1 MYCNVFNQR
10 ICYMKNFFQLI
21 ILPLYIFIG
30 NVSAQSTT
38 EISIIPRP
46 VQLEKTTGSFSISK
60 ATTIMVENPDLES
73 LRVARM
79 FADRIQTAGGMSL
92 KVVETKKYVAHKD
105 VILFT
110 TTGSDATLGKEG
122 YQLSVSRDNVKIM
135 ASTAAGLFYG
145 MQTVFQMLPAQ
156 IEGSVTSSAVKWQ
169 LPGVEI
175 TDKPRFGWRG
185 MHLDVARHF
194 VPVEFV
200 KKYIDNLAMH
210 KLNTFHWHLT
220 DDQGWRIEIKKYP
233 KLTEVGAWRK
243 ETLIGHNRDK
253 PHKFD
258 GVRHGGIYTQEQA
271 REIVQYAKERF
282 ITVVPEIEM
291 PGHAK
296 AAIASYPE
304 LGVTGKPVEVGTH
317 WGVFPDIF
325 NVEESTFS
333 FLENVLTEVIDIF
346 PSEYIHIGGDE
357 AIKDQ
362 WKASDR
368 IQQRIK
374 ELGLKDEHELQSYFI
389 TRMEKFINSKGRKMI
404 GWDEILEGGLAPNAT
419 VMSWQGEEGGIAAAQ
434 ANHDVIMTPIQSLYF
449 WWYQGDKKTEPL
461 AAGGFISLEK
471 VYRYD
476 PVPSVLTPE
485 QGKHI
490 LGAQACA
497 WAEYMESP
505 AKVEYMVFPR
515 ISALAEI
522 VWSPKEGK
530 NWNDFK
536 SRMAKQFKRYDQR
549 KINYAKVSLDIG
561 TELKN
566 D

>member
-1 MYCNVFNQR
+1 
-10 ICYMKNFFQLI
+10 MKNLFFL
-21 ILPLYIFIG
+21 ILPLCIFMG
-30 NVSAQSTT
+30 NVSAQNTR

-46 VQLEKTTGSFSISK
+46 GKLEKTKGNFSISK
-60 ATTIMVENPDLES
+60 ATTIVVENGNAES
-73 LRVARM
+73 LRVAGM
-79 FADRIQTAGGMSL
+79 LADRIRTAGGISV
-92 KVVETKKYVAHKD
+92 KVVETKKYTTLKNT
-105 VILFT
+105 ILFT
-110 TTGSDATLGKEG
+110 TAGSDASLGKEG
-122 YQLSVSRDNVKIM
+122 YHLSVSSDNVTIK
-135 ASTAAGLFYG
+135 AQEAAGLFYG
-145 MQTVFQMLPAQ
+145 MQTIFQLLPAQ
-156 IEGSVTSSAVKWQ
+156 IEGSTVSAGVKWQ

-175 TDKPRFGWRG
+175 TDMPRFGWRG

-194 VPVEFV
+194 VPLEFV
-200 KKYIDNLAMH
+200 RKYIDNMAMH
-210 KLNTFHWHLT
+210 KLNVFHWHLT
-220 DDQGWRIEIKKYP
+220 EDQGWRIEIKKYP

-243 ETLIGHNRDK
+243 ESLIGHNKDK
-253 PHKFD
+253 PYKFD
-258 GVRHGGIYTQEQA
+258 GVRHGGFYTQEEA
-271 REIVQYAKERF
+271 REIVQYAKDRF

-296 AAIASYPE
+296 AAIASYPA
-304 LGVTGKPVEVGTH
+304 LGVTGKEVEVATH
-317 WGVFPDIF
+317 WGIFPDIF

-333 FLENVLTEVIDIF
+333 FLEDVLGEVMDIF

-362 WKASDR
+362 WKASDK

-389 TRMEKFINSKGRKMI
+389 TRIEKFVNSKGRKMI

-434 ANHDVIMTPIQSLYF
+434 ANHDVIMTPFQSLYF

-461 AAGGFISLEK
+461 AAGRFLSLEK

-476 PVPSVLTPE
+476 PVPSVLTTE
-485 QGKHI
+485 QSKHV

-530 NWNDFK
+530 DWNDFK
-536 SRMAKQFKRYDQR
+536 SRMKKQFQRYDQR

>member
-258 GVRHGGIYTQEQA
+258 GIRHGGIYTQEQA

>member
-1 MYCNVFNQR
+1 
-10 ICYMKNFFQLI
+10 MKKI
-21 ILPLYIFIG
+21 IYLVLLPLAFFME
-30 NVSAQSTT
+30 SACTQNAPEI

-46 VQLEKTTGSFSISK
+46 VSLERTTGNFTISK
-60 ATTIMVENPDLES
+60 STTIMVENPDPAS
-73 LRVARM
+73 IRVANM
-79 FADRIQTAGGMSL
+79 LADRLRTAGGISL
-92 KVVETKKYVAHKD
+92 EVVEAEKYTPRKN

-110 TTGSDATLGKEG
+110 TVGSDSTLGNEG
-122 YQLSVSRDNVKIM
+122 YQLLVSKNNVLIK
-135 ASTAAGLFYG
+135 APAAAGLFYG
-145 MQTVFQMLPAQ
+145 MQTIFQLLPAQ
-156 IEGSVTSSAVKWQ
+156 IEGSAVSDGVKWQ
-169 LPGVEI
+169 IPGVEI

-185 MHLDVARHF
+185 MHLDVSRHF

-243 ETLIGHNRDK
+243 ESLIGHNSDI

-258 GVRHGGIYTQEQA
+258 GVAHGGFYTQEQA
-271 REIVQYAKERF
+271 REIVQYASERF

-291 PGHAK
+291 PGHAI

-304 LGVTGKPVEVGTH
+304 LGVTGLPVEVATH
-317 WGVFPDIF
+317 WGIFPDIF
-325 NVEESTFS
+325 NVEENTFT
-333 FLENVLTEVIDIF
+333 FLEDVLTEVMDIF
-346 PSEYIHIGGDE
+346 PGEYIHIGGDE

-362 WKASDR
+362 WKASDK

-374 ELGLKDEHELQSYFI
+374 ELGLKNEQELQSYFI
-389 TRMEKFINSKGRKMI
+389 TRMERFINSKERKII

-434 ANHDVIMTPIQSLYF
+434 AGHDVIMTPLQSLYF

-461 AAGGFISLEK
+461 AAGRFISLEM

-485 QGKHI
+485 QSKHI

-497 WAEYMESP
+497 WAEYMEDP

-530 NWNDFK
+530 DWNDFK
-536 SRMAKQFKRYDQR
+536 SRMAKQFQRYDQR
-549 KINYAKVSLDIG
+549 GINYSRVSLDIG
-561 TELKN
+561 MELKN

>member
-1 MYCNVFNQR
+1 MKKVNPMIALFFC
-10 ICYMKNFFQLI
+10 IC
-21 ILPLYIFIG
+21 IG
-30 NVSAQSTT
+30 NLAAQTPN
-38 EISIIPRP
+38 EVSIIPKP
-46 VQLEKTTGSFSISK
+46 VSLELKTESFTVNNKTSIV
-60 ATTIMVENPDLES
+60 VENGDEETV
-73 LRVARM
+73 RVANMLAER
-79 FADRIQTAGGMSL
+79 FREAAGFSL
-92 KVVETKKYVAHKD
+92 KVNETKKYSSQKN
-105 VILFT
+105 VICFT
-110 TTGSDATLGKEG
+110 SVEADPRTGNEG
-122 YQLSVSRDNVKIM
+122 YKLSVSSGEVVIK
-135 ASTAAGLFYG
+135 ASHAAGFFYG
-145 MQTVFQMLPAQ
+145 MQTIFQLLPAEIHSNSPAKNIPWRIQ
-156 IEGSVTSSAVKWQ
+156 
-169 LPGVEI
+169 GVEI
-175 TDKPRFGWRG
+175 EDTPRFTWRG

-194 VPVEFV
+194 VPVEFI
-200 KKYIDNLAMH
+200 KKYIDNMAMH

-220 DDQGWRIEIKKYP
+220 EDQGWRIEIKKYP
-233 KLTEVGAWRK
+233 KLTEIGAWRK
-243 ETLIGHNRDK
+243 ESLIGHYNDK

-258 GVRHGGIYTQEQA
+258 GIPHGGFYTQDQA
-271 REIVQYAKERF
+271 REIVKYAKDRF

-296 AAIASYPE
+296 AAIAAYPE
-304 LGVTGKPVEVGTH
+304 LGVTGEPVEVATY

-325 NVEESTFS
+325 NVDESTFS
-333 FLENVLTEVIDIF
+333 FLEDVLTEVMDIF
-346 PSEYIHIGGDE
+346 PGEYIHIGGDE

-362 WKASDR
+362 WIASDK
-368 IQQRIK
+368 IQQQIK
-374 ELGLKDEHELQSYFI
+374 QLGLKDEHELQSYFI

-471 VYRYD
+471 VYRYE
-476 PVPSVLTPE
+476 PVPAVITPE
-485 QGKHI
+485 QSKYI

-497 WAEYMESP
+497 WSEYMENP

-530 NWNDFK
+530 DWNDFK
-536 SRMAKQFKRYDQR
+536 SRMTKQFQRYDQR
-549 KINYAKVSLDIG
+549 GINYSKVSLDIG

>member
-1 MYCNVFNQR
+1 M
-10 ICYMKNFFQLI
+10 MKNFIYLVF
-21 ILPLYIFIG
+21 LPMCMCIG
-30 NVSAQSTT
+30 TESTQNT
-38 EISIIPRP
+38 PEISIIPRP
-46 VQLEKTTGSFSISK
+46 VTLERTTGNFNISK
-60 ATTIMVENPDLES
+60 TTTIMVENPDDELI
-73 LRVARM
+73 RVAIM
-79 FADRIQTAGGMSL
+79 FAERLKTAGGL
-92 KVVETKKYVAHKD
+92 ILNVVETHEFSPGKN

-110 TTGSDATLGKEG
+110 TTGADSSFGKEG
-122 YQLSVSRDNVKIM
+122 YQLSVSRNNVLIK
-135 ASTAAGLFYG
+135 APTAAGLFYG
-145 MQTVFQMLPAQ
+145 MQTIFQLLPEQ
-156 IEGSVTSSAVKWQ
+156 IEGSALSTDIRWQ
-169 LPGVEI
+169 IPCVEI
-175 TDKPRFGWRG
+175 TDNPRFSWRG
-185 MHLDVARHF
+185 MHLDVGRHF
-194 VPVEFV
+194 VPVEFI
-200 KKYIDNLAMH
+200 KKYLDNMAMH

-220 DDQGWRIEIKKYP
+220 EDQGWRIEIKKYP

-243 ETLIGHNRDK
+243 ETLIGHVKDK

-258 GVRHGGIYTQEQA
+258 GKPHGGFYTQDEA

-304 LGVTGKPVEVGTH
+304 LGVTGKPVEVATY
-317 WGVFPDIF
+317 WGIFPDIY

-333 FLENVLTEVIDIF
+333 FLEDVLTEVMDIF

-362 WKASDR
+362 WKASDK
-368 IQQRIK
+368 IQQRIR
-374 ELGLKDEHELQSYFI
+374 ELGLADEHELQSYFI
-389 TRMEKFINSKGRKMI
+389 RRIEKFINSKGRKII

-419 VMSWQGEEGGIAAAQ
+419 VMSWQSEEGGIIAAQ
-434 ANHDVIMTPIQSLYF
+434 SNHDVIMTPIQSLYF
-449 WWYQGDKKTEPL
+449 WWYQGDKRTEPL

-476 PVPSVLTPE
+476 PVPSGLTEE
-485 QGKHI
+485 QSKHI
-490 LGAQACA
+490 LGAQGCA

-530 NWNDFK
+530 DWNNFK
-536 SRMAKQFKRYDQR
+536 SRMIKQFKRYDQR
-549 KINYAKVSLDIG
+549 GINYSKVSLDIG

>member
-1 MYCNVFNQR
+1 
-10 ICYMKNFFQLI
+10 MKIFFQLI

-135 ASTAAGLFYG
+135 APTAAGLFYG

-156 IEGSVTSSAVKWQ
+156 IEGNVTSLAVKWQ

-258 GVRHGGIYTQEQA
+258 GIRHGGIYTQEQA

-304 LGVTGKPVEVGTH
+304 LGVTGKSVEVGTH

-333 FLENVLTEVIDIF
+333 FLEDVLTEVIDIF

-389 TRMEKFINSKGRKMI
+389 TRMEKFVNSKGRKMI

-461 AAGGFISLEK
+461 AAGRFISLEK

>member
-1 MYCNVFNQR
+1 
-10 ICYMKNFFQLI
+10 
-21 ILPLYIFIG
+21 
-30 NVSAQSTT
+30 
-38 EISIIPRP
+38 
-46 VQLEKTTGSFSISK
+46 
-60 ATTIMVENPDLES
+60 
-73 LRVARM
+73 
-79 FADRIQTAGGMSL
+79 
-92 KVVETKKYVAHKD
+92 
-105 VILFT
+105 
-110 TTGSDATLGKEG
+110 
-122 YQLSVSRDNVKIM
+122 
-135 ASTAAGLFYG
+135 
-145 MQTVFQMLPAQ
+145 
-156 IEGSVTSSAVKWQ
+156 
-169 LPGVEI
+169 
-175 TDKPRFGWRG
+175 

-194 VPVEFV
+194 VPLEFV
-200 KKYIDNLAMH
+200 KKYIDNMAMH

-220 DDQGWRIEIKKYP
+220 EDQGWRIEIKKYP

-258 GVRHGGIYTQEQA
+258 GIRHGGFYTQEQA
-271 REIVQYAKERF
+271 REIVQYAKDRF
-282 ITVVPEIEM
+282 IAVVPEIEM

-304 LGVTGKPVEVGTH
+304 LGVTGKPVEVATH

-333 FLENVLTEVIDIF
+333 FLEDVLTEVMDIF

-368 IQQRIK
+368 IQMRIK
-374 ELGLKDEHELQSYFI
+374 ELGLKDEHELQSYFV
-389 TRMEKFINSKGRKMI
+389 TRMEKFINARGRKMI

-471 VYRYD
+471 VFRYD
-476 PVPSVLTPE
+476 PLPSVLTPE
-485 QGKHI
+485 QGKRV

-522 VWSPKEGK
+522 VWSPREGK
-530 NWNDFK
+530 DWNDFK
-536 SRMAKQFKRYDQR
+536 SRMTKQFKRYDQR

>member
-1 MYCNVFNQR
+1 
-10 ICYMKNFFQLI
+10 MKNFIYLI
-21 ILPLYIFIG
+21 ILPLCIFME
-30 NVSAQSTT
+30 NACTQSTT

-46 VQLEKTTGSFSISK
+46 VALEKTAGNFTISK
-60 ATTIMVENPDLES
+60 ATTIVVESTDPES
-73 LRVARM
+73 IRVANMLAERLK
-79 FADRIQTAGGMSL
+79 TAVGISL
-92 KVVETKKYVAHKD
+92 NVVEAEKYSPLKN

-110 TTGSDATLGKEG
+110 TIDSDATLGNEG
-122 YQLSVSRDNVKIM
+122 YELSVSRDNVLIK
-135 ASTAAGLFYG
+135 APAAAGLFYG
-145 MQTVFQMLPAQ
+145 MQTIFQLLPAQ
-156 IEGSVTSSAVKWQ
+156 IEGNAVSDGVNWQ
-169 LPGVEI
+169 MPGVEI

-194 VPVEFV
+194 VPVAFI
-200 KKYIDNLAMH
+200 KKYIDTMAMH

-233 KLTEVGAWRK
+233 RLTEVGAWRK
-243 ETLIGHNRDK
+243 ESLIGHNRDK
-253 PHKFD
+253 PQKFD
-258 GVRHGGIYTQEQA
+258 GIRHGGFYTQDQA
-271 REIVQYAKERF
+271 REIVQYARDRF

-304 LGVTGKPVEVGTH
+304 LGVTGKPVEVATY
-317 WGVFPDIF
+317 WGIFPDIF
-325 NVEESTFS
+325 NADENTFS
-333 FLENVLTEVIDIF
+333 FLEDVLTEVMDMF
-346 PSEYIHIGGDE
+346 PGEYIHIGGDE

-362 WKASDR
+362 WKASDK
-368 IQQRIK
+368 IQKQIK
-374 ELGLKDEHELQSYFI
+374 ELGLKDENELQSYFI
-389 TRMEKFINSKGRKMI
+389 TRMEQFMNAKGRKMI

-434 ANHDVIMTPIQSLYF
+434 ANHDVIMTPVQSLYF
-449 WWYQGDKKTEPL
+449 WSYQGDKKTEPL

-476 PVPSVLTPE
+476 PIPSVLTPE
-485 QGKHI
+485 QSKHI

-497 WAEYMESP
+497 WSEYMESP

-515 ISALAEI
+515 MSALAEI

-530 NWNDFK
+530 EWNDFK
-536 SRMAKQFKRYDQR
+536 SRMTKQFKRYDQR
-549 KINYAKVSLDIG
+549 GIHYSNVSLDIG